1 MWPQP
6 HLPPLPM
13 MSEKNQQSK
22 LPEAKEQFTDDHQW
36 NSAGAGTGAT
46 DSKQKKINNG
56 TDPEKTTSGGYHS
69 PEDEKQES
77 HQYQQALRRQLEAQ
91 DHTIRIL
98 MCQKTELETAL
109 YYSQDAA
116 RKFEEESKD
125 LAGCLHHSW
134 NFAREL
140 QQALSAVSTQH
151 KKADRYIKELTK
163 ERDALSLE
171 LYRNT
176 ITNEELKEKNAELQE
191 KLRLVETEKSEI
203 QLHIKELKR
212 KLETGKI
219 LLPQVQTNTLQEE
232 KMWNQEEE
240 LRDQKE
246 KLRKQEEKMWR
257 QEQRLRKQEKE
268 LCELEEQ
275 MRKQEEQMWEQ
286 DKQMRKQE
294 EHMCDLEGQMRKQ
307 GEEMQ
312 KKEEQMMKQE
322 EQMWEQEK
330 QMMKQEEHMCDL
342 EGQMRKQEEE
352 MRKQEE
358 QMRKQEEQMRKQEEQ
373 MQKQEE
379 QMWEQDKQMQ
389 KQEEQMQ
396 EQEEQMRKQE
406 EQMQEKEEQMQKQ
419 EQMRKQ
425 EEQMCE
431 LEEQMRM
438 QEEQM
443 REQDER
449 LRFKEERLWDQDEKM
464 QEEEEKMRGQVEEK
478 MRGQV
483 EKMREKERTGEQKM
497 QEERCSEPCLP
508 PSEDLYDTSHPGS
521 VKPAREA
528 TEGSPDDNCTA
539 QQIMQLLGGR
549 KNAQEGP
556 VLGSTSCIPFF
567 YRGDKRKMKIISI

>member
-22 LPEAKEQFTDDHQW
+22 LPEAKEKFTDDHQW
-36 NSAGAGTGAT
+36 NSAGA
-46 DSKQKKINNG
+46 
-56 TDPEKTTSGGYHS
+56 ETTSGGYHS

-140 QQALSAVSTQH
+140 QRALSAVSTQH
-151 KKADRYIKELTK
+151 KKADR
-163 ERDALSLE
+163 
-171 LYRNT
+171 
-176 ITNEELKEKNAELQE
+176 
-191 KLRLVETEKSEI
+191 
-203 QLHIKELKR
+203 
-212 KLETGKI
+212 
-219 LLPQVQTNTLQEE
+219 
-232 KMWNQEEE
+232 
-240 LRDQKE
+240 
-246 KLRKQEEKMWR
+246 
-257 QEQRLRKQEKE
+257 
-268 LCELEEQ
+268 
-275 MRKQEEQMWEQ
+275 MRKQEEE
-286 DKQMRKQE
+286 MRKQ
-294 EHMCDLEGQMRKQ
+294 
-307 GEEMQ
+307 
-312 KKEEQMMKQE
+312 EEQMMKQE
-322 EQMWEQEK
+322 E
-330 QMMKQEEHMCDL
+330 HMRDL

-358 QMRKQEEQMRKQEEQ
+358 QMRKQEEQMRKQEER
-373 MQKQEE
+373 MRKQEE

-549 KNAQEGP
+549 KNAQERP